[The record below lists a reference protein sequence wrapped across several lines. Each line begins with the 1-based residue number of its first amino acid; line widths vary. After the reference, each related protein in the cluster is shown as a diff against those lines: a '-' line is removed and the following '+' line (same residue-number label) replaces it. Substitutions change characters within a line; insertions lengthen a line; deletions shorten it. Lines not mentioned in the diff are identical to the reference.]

1 MQGDIAPF
9 GYNLSRLLVLE
20 SIKKE
25 LGLQEVEQMFF
36 GAAPLKN
43 ETQDFFTSLSMPI
56 VNLYG
61 LSETAASVTLHEF
74 PNAKLSTCGKPLPGT
89 LIKIF
94 NPNEQGVG
102 EICVKGRNVFMG
114 YLNNDKV
121 TWDSFDSEGFFH
133 TGDSGYLEEADGNL
147 VLSGRIKELIITSGG
162 ENVAPDP
169 IEMTIKDLC
178 PIVSNCIVV
187 GDRQRYL
194 TALLTLRVAT
204 SRKTGLPTNNLAP
217 DVVLYLVSKLNS
229 TSKTV

>member
-1 MQGDIAPF
+1 
-9 GYNLSRLLVLE
+9 
-20 SIKKE
+20 
-25 LGLQEVEQMFF
+25 
-36 GAAPLKN
+36 
-43 ETQDFFTSLSMPI
+43 
-56 VNLYG
+56 
-61 LSETAASVTLHEF
+61 
-74 PNAKLSTCGKPLPGT
+74 
-89 LIKIF
+89 
-94 NPNEQGVG
+94 
-102 EICVKGRNVFMG
+102 MG

-133 TGDSGYLEEADGNL
+133 TGDSGYLEEAEGNL

-187 GDRQRYL
+187 GDR
-194 TALLTLRVAT
+194 
-204 SRKTGLPTNNLAP
+204 PTKNLAP

>member
-1 MQGDIAPF
+1 
-9 GYNLSRLLVLE
+9 
-20 SIKKE
+20 
-25 LGLQEVEQMFF
+25 
-36 GAAPLKN
+36 
-43 ETQDFFTSLSMPI
+43 
-56 VNLYG
+56 
-61 LSETAASVTLHEF
+61 
-74 PNAKLSTCGKPLPGT
+74 
-89 LIKIF
+89 
-94 NPNEQGVG
+94 
-102 EICVKGRNVFMG
+102 MG

-133 TGDSGYLEEADGNL
+133 TGDSGYLEEAEGNL

-204 SRKTGLPTNNLAP
+204 SRKTGLPTKNLAP

-229 TSKTV
+229 TSKTE

>member
-1 MQGDIAPF
+1 
-9 GYNLSRLLVLE
+9 
-20 SIKKE
+20 
-25 LGLQEVEQMFF
+25 
-36 GAAPLKN
+36 
-43 ETQDFFTSLSMPI
+43 
-56 VNLYG
+56 
-61 LSETAASVTLHEF
+61 
-74 PNAKLSTCGKPLPGT
+74 
-89 LIKIF
+89 
-94 NPNEQGVG
+94 
-102 EICVKGRNVFMG
+102 MG

-133 TGDSGYLEEADGNL
+133 TGDSGYLEEAEGNL

-204 SRKTGLPTNNLAP
+204 SRKTGLPTKNLAP